1 MPRVLHRP
9 AEKNRKAWLDALKLD
24 RDFGLCHHST
34 CDTHGQGCE
43 AEAKTGGSGDNHTKS
58 KNKTD
63 SIFPSDCMGNCS
75 DIVSETCPCV
85 WYLSESRCWDGF
97 LSSVKGTMQYLFV
110 CKDK

>member
-34 CDTHGQGCE
+34 RDTHGQGCE

-58 KNKTD
+58 KNKTKIP
-63 SIFPSDCMGNCS
+63 SFPVIAWE
-75 DIVSETCPCV
+75 IVQTLCLKLALVC
-85 WYLSESRCWDGF
+85 
-97 LSSVKGTMQYLFV
+97 GT
-110 CKDK
+110 